1 MIPTRART
9 IRRRI
14 VIGWLPTL
22 LLFVLGGS
30 MAGCAGTP
38 TSPAMTYAPA
48 PPVTAAPAGPT
59 TAAGDGL
66 ATETGRTMGHAMPSA
81 DGGRGGLDAPGPRS

>member
-1 MIPTRART
+1 MIPTRAHT

-30 MAGCAGTP
+30 MAEA
-38 TSPAMTYAPA
+38 
-48 PPVTAAPAGPT
+48 
-59 TAAGDGL
+59 
-66 ATETGRTMGHAMPSA
+66 
-81 DGGRGGLDAPGPRS
+81 